1 MIFPVRET
9 AVEGYKPGVT
19 VITPADGAKDAI
31 LSVILSCRVNG
42 ETWSLVRVRLQ
53 GAAPLGGNLGDDRGS
68 RRRRRITHPTM
79 HSNPSRITLPRPS
92 VSDEIGRVLPGWDAP
107 RLTRSPW
114 EPADV
119 GEATGVWFTPIPCVV
134 VLIDVA
140 LLVGLAPGDGVCMP
154 VVVGEGWLV
163 AVGEGWPVAVGVA
176 DFVEVGAGVAVR
188 VTLGDG
194 VGVNVVVTVGDGVV
208 VVVGDGVSV
217 SVSSNAT

>member
-1 MIFPVRET
+1 MIFPGRET

-19 VITPADGAKDAI
+19 VTTPADGTKDAI

-68 RRRRRITHPTM
+68 RRRRRITHPAM
-79 HSNPSRITLPRPS
+79 HSNPSRIALPRPS
-92 VSDEIGRVLPGWDAP
+92 VSDEIGRVLPGRDAP

-114 EPADV
+114 VSADV

-154 VVVGEGWLV
+154 VVVGEGW
-163 AVGEGWPVAVGVA
+163 PVAAGVA
-176 DFVEVGAGVAVR
+176 EFVEVGAGAAVR
-188 VTLGDG
+188 VALGDG
-194 VGVNVVVTVGDGVV
+194 VGVNVVVTVGDGAVV
-208 VVVGDGVSV
+208 AVGDGVV
-217 SVSSNAT
+217 VAV